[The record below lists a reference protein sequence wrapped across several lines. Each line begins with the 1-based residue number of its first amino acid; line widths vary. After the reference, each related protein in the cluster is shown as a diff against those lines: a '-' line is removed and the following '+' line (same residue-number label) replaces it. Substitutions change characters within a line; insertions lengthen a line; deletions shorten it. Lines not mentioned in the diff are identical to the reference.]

1 MLKLIFSIL
10 VILFIIELIN
20 TREPYSIY
28 VEDVCGNGLE
38 VSKAIPNYK
47 DKPVKKLLKSFI
59 NIDYCDNLD
68 DLSYVSINNVDDLS
82 HVSLSNNLADL
93 SYVSMANNYIL
104 LDDYNSSINEGFS
117 NVEYNIEY
125 NMTLFEKV
133 YLLLVGLYMII
144 ILCKVNK

>member
-68 DLSYVSINNVDDLS
+68 DLSYVS
-82 HVSLSNNLADL
+82 VS
-93 SYVSMANNYIL
+93 NNYIL
-104 LDDYNSSINEGFS
+104 LDDYTPFINEGFS